1 MTVLQEWGQNS
12 NFVVLNQHQTMIRQT
27 HNVKRGQ
34 FILYAV
40 LLAVVVA
47 CMFALSMCDRPIE
60 APGSQPSGGDTLDV
74 AIEFSPVTYYTYD
87 DTLGGYNYDLLRMIS
102 DSVGCPMKF
111 HPIVTLEKAIAG
123 LDDGRFDIVV
133 AQFPMTADDTSRF
146 AFTEPIYIDQQV
158 LVQRRG
164 SQAIHSQLDL
174 AGDTVWVVKGSP
186 MIDRIKSLSREIGDT
201 IYVHVDELYG
211 PEQLIMMVSTGEIR
225 YAVVNRSIARV
236 MSTRLTNLDRSVA
249 ISLSQFQSWMVS
261 KNRES
266 LCDSLNRWHNQ
277 IKRDTT
283 TYLDL
288 QRRYFGGTFPTLAR

>member
-1 MTVLQEWGQNS
+1 MMRQLQPA
-12 NFVVLNQHQTMIRQT
+12 
-27 HNVKRGQ
+27 KRGQ
-34 FILYAV
+34 MIIYLI
-40 LLAVVVA
+40 LLAVVVG
-47 CMFALSMCDRPIE
+47 CMVALSFCDKPIVD
-60 APGSQPSGGDTLDV
+60 AQSSPSGGDTLDI
-74 AIEFSPVTYYTYD
+74 AIEYSPVTYYTYD

-111 HPIVTLEKAIAG
+111 HPVVTLEKALAD
-123 LDDGRFDIVV
+123 LDDGRYDIVV
-133 AQFPMTADDTSRF
+133 AQFPMTAGDTARF

-186 MIDRIKSLSREIGDT
+186 MIQRIANLSREIGDT

-211 PEQLIMMVSTGEIR
+211 PEQLMMMVSSGEIR
-225 YAVVNRSIARV
+225 YAVVNRSIARAMASV
-236 MSTRLTNLDRSVA
+236 LPNLDRSVA

-261 KNRES
+261 KDRKS
-266 LCDSLNRWHNQ
+266 LCDSLNLWHNQ
-277 IKRDTT
+277 VKRDTAA
-283 TYLDL
+283 YLGL

>member
-1 MTVLQEWGQNS
+1 MMRQLQPA
-12 NFVVLNQHQTMIRQT
+12 
-27 HNVKRGQ
+27 KRGQ
-34 FILYAV
+34 MIIYLI
-40 LLAVVVA
+40 LLAVVVG
-47 CMFALSMCDRPIE
+47 CMVALSFCDKPIVDTQ
-60 APGSQPSGGDTLDV
+60 SSPSGGDTLDI
-74 AIEFSPVTYYTYD
+74 AIEYSPVTYYTYD

-111 HPIVTLEKAIAG
+111 HPVVTLEKALAG
-123 LDDGRFDIVV
+123 LDDGRYDIVV
-133 AQFPMTADDTSRF
+133 AQFPMTAGDTARF

-186 MIDRIKSLSREIGDT
+186 MIQRIANLSREIGDT

-211 PEQLIMMVSTGEIR
+211 PEQLMMMVSSGEIR
-225 YAVVNRSIARV
+225 YAVVNRSIARAMASV
-236 MSTRLTNLDRSVA
+236 LPNLDRSVA

-261 KNRES
+261 KDRKS
-266 LCDSLNRWHNQ
+266 LCDSLNLWHNQ
-277 IKRDTT
+277 VKRDTAA
-283 TYLDL
+283 YLGL

>member
-1 MTVLQEWGQNS
+1 MRQLQPA
-12 NFVVLNQHQTMIRQT
+12 
-27 HNVKRGQ
+27 KRGQ
-34 FILYAV
+34 MIIYLI
-40 LLAVVVA
+40 LLAVVVG
-47 CMFALSMCDRPIE
+47 CMVALSFCDKPIVD
-60 APGSQPSGGDTLDV
+60 AQSSPSGGDTLDI
-74 AIEFSPVTYYTYD
+74 AIEYSPVTYYTYD

-111 HPIVTLEKAIAG
+111 HPVVTLEKALAG
-123 LDDGRFDIVV
+123 LDDGRYDIVV
-133 AQFPMTADDTSRF
+133 AQFPMTAGDTARF

-186 MIDRIKSLSREIGDT
+186 MIQRIANLSREIGDT

-211 PEQLIMMVSTGEIR
+211 PEQLMMMVSSGEIR
-225 YAVVNRSIARV
+225 YAVVNRSIARAMASV
-236 MSTRLTNLDRSVA
+236 LPNLDRSVA

-261 KNRES
+261 KDRKS
-266 LCDSLNRWHNQ
+266 LCDSLNLWHNQ
-277 IKRDTT
+277 VKRDTAA
-283 TYLDL
+283 YLGL